1 MRWDVDGGRVPHRD
15 WSRFVTAGGLQWH
28 VQVTGP
34 ATGPAIGPEA
44 APVVLLI
51 HGTGATTHSFAGLAP
66 LLARHCRLVIPDL
79 PGHGFSGRL
88 HNPDP
93 DRVASSLAALLAE
106 LALPPALIIGHSVGA
121 AIALMLAGRGLAA
134 PAGIV
139 ALGGALLPFAG
150 VGKLYPG
157 LARTLFVNPFV
168 PALFSLTTRLQ
179 SMPDL
184 LTRWTGSRLGR
195 EQVAQYERLFRNPG
209 HTGGALAL
217 MANWDLDTIERTIAH
232 IHCPLLLLH
241 GTRDKTVPPATS
253 ATVAQRLAARGAP
266 ARHISLPGLGHLA
279 HEEAPDRHAALI
291 LEFAREHLRL
301 PA

>member
-1 MRWDVDGGRVPHRD
+1 MRWDADGGRVPHRD
-15 WSRFVTAGGLQWH
+15 WSRFVTAGGLKWH

-34 ATGPAIGPEA
+34 DGSGDD

-66 LLARHCRLVIPDL
+66 LLAGHCRLVIPDL
-79 PGHGFSGRL
+79 PGHGFSGKL

-93 DRVASSLAALLAE
+93 DRVAHSLAALLAE

-121 AIALMLAGRGLAA
+121 AIAFMLAARQLAA

-150 VGKLYPG
+150 VGKVYPG
-157 LARTLFVNPFV
+157 LAKALFVNPFM
-168 PALFSLTTRLQ
+168 PAFFSFTTRLQ

-184 LTRWTGSRLGR
+184 LARWTGSRLNR
-195 EQVAQYERLFRNPG
+195 EQVAHYERLFRNPG

-232 IHCPLLLLH
+232 IHCPVLLLH
-241 GTRDKTVPPATS
+241 GARDKTVPPDTS
-253 ATVAQRLAARGAP
+253 ATVARRLAAQGTP
-266 ARHISLPGLGHLA
+266 VKHISQPGLGHLA
-279 HEEAPDRHAALI
+279 HEEAPEAHAALI
-291 LEFAREHLRL
+291 LDFARQAALL
-301 PA
+301 PAQAA